1 MGACFKC
8 KTNVNGSMQLVCC
21 NPSFRKPHDPK
32 CIYKDI
38 IYTIPM
44 HSIMCPHLSQGMHQR
59 FNLSSHSQDFSFKKI
74 IIALFSNQFWISG
87 FLDIWIMLY
96 KLISP
101 QPHK

>member
-38 IYTIPM
+38 VYTIPM
-44 HSIMCPHLSQGMHQR
+44 HSIMCPHLSQGVHQR

-74 IIALFSNQFWISG
+74 IIAFFFKSVLDLRVSG
-87 FLDIWIMLY
+87 HLDY
-96 KLISP
+96 AVQTHQSSDT
-101 QPHK
+101 